1 MICEGID
8 NSSSSAIR
16 GTPQQIT
23 NKENTTVDTSPNIRM
38 QNLEGHEETLQ
49 ISEAIKNKNVT
60 SEVLEEGGEM
70 SQKNLEAEKLKWRS
84 LKPSKVLG
92 P

>member
-1 MICEGID
+1 
-8 NSSSSAIR
+8 
-16 GTPQQIT
+16 
-23 NKENTTVDTSPNIRM
+23 M

-70 SQKNLEAEKLKWRS
+70 SQKNLETEEMEMEKFEAFKSSRAMKKRHIERS
-84 LKPSKVLG
+84 ERRAQKRKNGIWCNVPFSQKKFIFN
-92 P
+92 